1 MGVTN
6 ETAELRKKF
15 KELWIRRRK
24 AWESKFLVGSC
35 LPKDFVYPTAASEKM
50 AKQSWVLGTKKGC
63 GCLPC
68 NKANTMSE
76 WALGTAGLVDKFRAW
91 YLTKHQESQQH
102 VAACKKFLGISE
114 SYECGPSLSEFE
126 DLFKKLQ
133 QGSSLR
139 GDMSQKLLSDISMI
153 LSVDKF

>member
-1 MGVTN
+1 MDLDSLDFDKVADERVAGSDADDVYDEEETAKSKKQKSKLKPIKTMGVTN

-63 GCLPC
+63 GCLP
-68 NKANTMSE
+68 
-76 WALGTAGLVDKFRAW
+76 W
-91 YLTKHQESQQH
+91 
-102 VAACKKFLGISE
+102 FLGSARRSAFE
-114 SYECGPSLSEFE
+114 TPSGPMAALAF
-126 DLFKKLQ
+126 F
-133 QGSSLR
+133 LR
-139 GDMSQKLLSDISMI
+139 TACCHVS
-153 LSVDKF
+153 